1 MEIYATIK
9 EMVQLGRDGELLS
22 YPVEYTKLP
31 RLKEPTMKHHYRKNP
46 LTDVTVEA
54 QASVSYDFQSVRFGV
69 TVTVKNIP
77 METAEGYQDVLQ
89 DICMSRINT
98 LETGAQEFLTGLV
111 EKRNNR

>member
-9 EMVQLGRDGELLS
+9 EMVQLGKDGELLS

-31 RLKEPTMKHHYRKNP
+31 RLMEPTMKNP

-89 DICMSRINT
+89 DICMSRINI